1 MAEKKGNGLGFTHQ
15 PIPGMTLGTLL
26 KVLARNEFDVDTRY
40 LYRLGFLMWVGMA
53 NSVFRLL
60 EIAVNSNKIKKEKIV
75 HPPLF
80 IIGHWRSGTTHLHNL
95 LCLDENFTYPSAF
108 QAMFPHHF
116 VFSQGGTS
124 VFNIFSPKK
133 RPMDNVAFS
142 ALVPHEDEFGLAAL
156 TAASPYLRTFFPAR
170 DGGDYVHLD
179 PLRLPPAVLEEW
191 KESLVTFLKKVLLC
205 RDGRIL
211 LKSPPHLGRVAVLLD
226 LFPEAQFIHIV
237 RNPYDVYLSTKKL
250 WRNSFSL
257 AHLQEPD
264 PEQIDEL
271 ILSWYVELFEL
282 FERDRGLIPEKNL
295 HELKYE
301 DLDTDPLGCL
311 EEIYSN
317 LDMYGFGELRER
329 AIAYLASIRDYTKN
343 KYELDPVSREK
354 VGTRWRSTFD
364 RYDYPL

>member
-1 MAEKKGNGLGFTHQ
+1 
-15 PIPGMTLGTLL
+15 MTLGTLL

-40 LYRLGFLMWVGMA
+40 LYRLAFLMWTAMG

-60 EIAVNSNKIKKEKIV
+60 EVAVNSRKIEADKIA

-95 LCLDENFTYPSAF
+95 LCLDENFTYPTAF

-133 RPMDNVAFS
+133 RPMDDVAFS
-142 ALVPHEDEFGLAAL
+142 ALVPHEDEFGLAAM
-156 TAASPYLRTFFPAR
+156 TAASPYLRAFFPAR
-170 DGGDYVHLD
+170 DGGDYGHLD
-179 PLRLPPAVLEEW
+179 LLKLPAEIREQW
-191 KESLVTFLKKVLLC
+191 KNALVHFLKKVILC
-205 RDGRIL
+205 RDGRLL
-211 LKSPPHLGRVAVLLD
+211 LKSPPHQGRVSVLLE
-226 LFPEAQFIHIV
+226 LFPQAQFIHIV

-264 PEQIDEL
+264 PHVIDQL
-271 ILSWYVELFEL
+271 ILSWYVELFAL
-282 FERDRGLIPEKNL
+282 FERDRVLIPQNNL

-301 DLDTDPLGCL
+301 DLDRDPIVCL
-311 EEIYSN
+311 QEIYNRLN
-317 LDMYGFGELRER
+317 LPGFEALRPR
-329 AIAYLASIRDYTKN
+329 AVAYLSSIRGYTKN
-343 KYELDPVSREK
+343 AYQLDAESREK
-354 VGTRWRSTFD
+354 VSTRWRSTFD
-364 RYDYPL
+364 RYGYPI